1 MALTDEQK
9 EIKKKFAGYKR
20 KVTEIA
26 GEIHDIVEDTI
37 WSDYVRLSKLSE
49 DVAIAMKD
57 VNEFK
62 AQYDFLK

>member
-1 MALTDEQK
+1 MLTDEQK

-37 WSDYVRLSKLSE
+37 WSDYVRLPKLSE
-49 DVAIAMKD
+49 DVAMAMKD

>member
-9 EIKKKFAGYKR
+9 EIKKEYAGYKR

-37 WSDYVRLSKLSE
+37 WVDYTKLPELSE
-49 DVAIAMKD
+49 KIQEAMKP
-57 VNEFK
+57 VLELK
-62 AQYDFLK
+62 AQHDFLK

>member
-1 MALTDEQK
+1 MMLTDEQK

-37 WSDYVRLSKLSE
+37 WSDYVRLPKLSE

>member
-1 MALTDEQK
+1 MKLTDEQK
-9 EIKKKFAGYKR
+9 EIKKQYAGYKR
-20 KVTEIA
+20 KVSEIA

-37 WSDYVRLSKLSE
+37 WSDYVKLPKLSE

>member
-1 MALTDEQK
+1 MGLTPEQK
-9 EIKKKFAGYKR
+9 ELKKELAGYKR

-37 WSDYVRLSKLSE
+37 WTDYVRLPELSQQIE
-49 DVAIAMKD
+49 EAMQK

-62 AQYDFLK
+62 AQHEFLQ